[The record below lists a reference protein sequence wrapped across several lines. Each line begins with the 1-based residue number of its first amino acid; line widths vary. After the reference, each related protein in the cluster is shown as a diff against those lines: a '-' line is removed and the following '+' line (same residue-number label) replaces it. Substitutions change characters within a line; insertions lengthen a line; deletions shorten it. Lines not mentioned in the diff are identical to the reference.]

1 MTSWRNELNFFKESK
16 EGIAIMCKVME
27 DVRNESLKEGIK
39 EGKRKSMRAGA
50 ERRMPG
56 STYSITAATITGSG

>member
-1 MTSWRNELNFFKESK
+1 
-16 EGIAIMCKVME
+16 MCKVME